1 MTEPAVDSPVIV
13 LAVGL
18 IVVASLFIK
27 GCLDR
32 TGVFSLVGFPL
43 VSVATATCTLAPL
56 TVRALLVKWPQTE
69 HDDER

>member
-27 GCLDR
+27 SCLGR
-32 TGVFSLVGFPL
+32 TGVPPLVGFL
-43 VSVATATCTLAPL
+43 VSVTTCTLAPL
-56 TVRALLVKWPQTE
+56 AVRALLVKWPQTE
-69 HDDER
+69 RDDKR